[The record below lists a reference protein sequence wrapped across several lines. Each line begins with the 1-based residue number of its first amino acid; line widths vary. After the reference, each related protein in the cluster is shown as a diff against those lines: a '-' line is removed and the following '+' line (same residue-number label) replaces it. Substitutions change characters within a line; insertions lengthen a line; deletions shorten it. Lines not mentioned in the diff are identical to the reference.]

1 MRCEFSRRPRNMSST
16 PYLILFTLLGG
27 GLALFI
33 AAGWSSYKENK
44 LPENSVLFRW
54 FVAGSFACGVA
65 AYAYLFGAG
74 GDPTSM
80 FQSIGESLEIKEV
93 VETLTSAVSTG
104 ATAAAAIATIGGGS
118 GSGSGSSS
126 GENQK
131 KTRSVS
137 ESGEEL
143 KIGMPNF

>member
-1 MRCEFSRRPRNMSST
+1 MST
-16 PYLILFTLLGG
+16 AYLILFTLLGG

-44 LPENSVLFRW
+44 LPENSILFRW

-80 FQSIGESLEIKEV
+80 FQSIGDSLEIKQV
-93 VETLTSAVSTG
+93 VETLTSAVASGT
-104 ATAAAAIATIGGGS
+104 TAASAAASAVT
-118 GSGSGSSS
+118 SS
-126 GENQK
+126 GDSQSQSQSQSQK
-131 KTRSVS
+131 KPRALS
-137 ESGEEL
+137 EGGDEL

>member
-1 MRCEFSRRPRNMSST
+1 MST
-16 PYLILFTLLGG
+16 AYLILFTLLGG

-54 FVAGSFACGVA
+54 FIAGSFTCGIA

-93 VETLTSAVSTG
+93 VETLTSAVASGATV
-104 ATAAAAIATIGGGS
+104 ATAAAAAV
-118 GSGSGSSS
+118 SSS
-126 GENQK
+126 GESHK
-131 KTRSVS
+131 KPRAAS

>member
-1 MRCEFSRRPRNMSST
+1 MRYEFSQRPRNMST
-16 PYLILFTLLGG
+16 AYLILFTLLGG

-44 LPENSVLFRW
+44 LPENSMLFRW
-54 FVAGSFACGVA
+54 FVAGSFTCGIA

-93 VETLTSAVSTG
+93 VETLTSAVTTTS
-104 ATAAAAIATIGGGS
+104 AVVAASGG
-118 GSGSGSSS
+118 
-126 GENQK
+126 EK
-131 KTRSVS
+131 KARTMS
-137 ESGEEL
+137 EGGEEL

>member
-1 MRCEFSRRPRNMSST
+1 MSST

-93 VETLTSAVSTG
+93 VETLTSAVASG
-104 ATAAAAIATIGGGS
+104 ATVAAAAAS
-118 GSGSGSSS
+118 AASAASSASVASSS

-131 KTRSVS
+131 KPRSVS

>member
-1 MRCEFSRRPRNMSST
+1 MST
-16 PYLILFTLLGG
+16 AYLILFTLLGG

-44 LPENSVLFRW
+44 LPENSILFRW

-80 FQSIGESLEIKEV
+80 FQSIGDSLEIKQV
-93 VETLTSAVSTG
+93 VETLTSAVASGT
-104 ATAAAAIATIGGGS
+104 TVAAAAAAAVT
-118 GSGSGSSS
+118 SS
-126 GENQK
+126 GESHSQSQK
-131 KTRSVS
+131 KPRALS
-137 ESGEEL
+137 EGGDEL

>member
-1 MRCEFSRRPRNMSST
+1 MST
-16 PYLILFTLLGG
+16 AYLILFTLLGG

-80 FQSIGESLEIKEV
+80 FQSIGDSLEIKEV
-93 VETLTSAVSTG
+93 VETLTSAVATG
-104 ATAAAAIATIGGGS
+104 ASVASAVGATVS
-118 GSGSGSSS
+118 SATSS
-126 GENQK
+126 GETVK
-131 KTRSVS
+131 KPRAVS

>member
-1 MRCEFSRRPRNMSST
+1 VRKCMRYQFSPRPRNMSST

-93 VETLTSAVSTG
+93 VETLTSAVATG
-104 ATAAAAIATIGGGS
+104 ATAAAASIGGG
-118 GSGSGSSS
+118 
-126 GENQK
+126 ETQNQK
-131 KTRSVS
+131 KARAAS

>member
-1 MRCEFSRRPRNMSST
+1 MRKGVRCEFSQRPRNMST
-16 PYLILFTLLGG
+16 AYLILFTLLGG

-54 FVAGSFACGVA
+54 FIAGSFTCGIA

-93 VETLTSAVSTG
+93 VETLTSAVASGATV
-104 ATAAAAIATIGGGS
+104 ATAAAAAV
-118 GSGSGSSS
+118 SSS
-126 GENQK
+126 GESHK
-131 KTRSVS
+131 KPRAAS

>member
-1 MRCEFSRRPRNMSST
+1 MST
-16 PYLILFTLLGG
+16 AYLILFTLLGG

-54 FVAGSFACGVA
+54 FIAGSFTCGIA

-93 VETLTSAVSTG
+93 VETLTSAVVSGATV
-104 ATAAAAIATIGGGS
+104 ATAAAAAVS
-118 GSGSGSSS
+118 SSS
-126 GENQK
+126 GESHK
-131 KTRSVS
+131 KPRAAS

>member
-1 MRCEFSRRPRNMSST
+1 MRYEFSQRPRNMST

-27 GLALFI
+27 GLTLFI

-93 VETLTSAVSTG
+93 VETLTSAVATG
-104 ATAAAAIATIGGGS
+104 ATAAAAVATVGGS
-118 GSGSGSSS
+118 GES
-126 GENQK
+126 QK
-131 KTRSVS
+131 KQKTSP
-137 ESGEEL
+137 ESNEEL

>member
-1 MRCEFSRRPRNMSST
+1 MST
-16 PYLILFTLLGG
+16 AYLILFTLLGG

-54 FVAGSFACGVA
+54 FVAGSFTCGIA

-80 FQSIGESLEIKEV
+80 FQSLGESLEIKEV
-93 VETLTSAVSTG
+93 VETLTSAVAVGGAVAG
-104 ATAAAAIATIGGGS
+104 ATTVGDEPVVKKSRAI
-118 GSGSGSSS
+118 
-126 GENQK
+126 
-131 KTRSVS
+131 S
-137 ESGEEL
+137 EGTEEL
-143 KIGMPNF
+143 KVGMPNF

>member
-1 MRCEFSRRPRNMSST
+1 VRKDMRYEFSQRPRNMST

-27 GLALFI
+27 GLTLFI

-54 FVAGSFACGVA
+54 FVAGSFTAGVLS
-65 AYAYLFGAG
+65 YAYLFGAG

-80 FQSIGESLEIKEV
+80 FQSIGDSLELKEV
-93 VETLTSAVSTG
+93 VQTLTSAVSSGT
-104 ATAAAAIATIGGGS
+104 AVAAAAAATVTS
-118 GSGSGSSS
+118 GSGD
-126 GENQK
+126 K
-131 KTRSVS
+131 KPRAVS
-137 ESGEEL
+137 EGGEEL

>member
-1 MRCEFSRRPRNMSST
+1 MST
-16 PYLILFTLLGG
+16 AYLLLFTLLGG

-54 FVAGSFACGVA
+54 FIAGSFTCGIA

-93 VETLTSAVSTG
+93 VETLTSAVASGATV
-104 ATAAAAIATIGGGS
+104 ATAAAAAVS
-118 GSGSGSSS
+118 SSS
-126 GENQK
+126 GESHK
-131 KTRSVS
+131 KPRAAS

>member
-1 MRCEFSRRPRNMSST
+1 MRCEFSRRPRNMST
-16 PYLILFTLLGG
+16 AYLILFTLLGG

-65 AYAYLFGAG
+65 SYAYLFGAG

-80 FQSIGESLEIKEV
+80 FQSIGDSLEIKEV
-93 VETLTSAVSTG
+93 VETLTSAVATG
-104 ATAAAAIATIGGGS
+104 TTVVTAAAVA
-118 GSGSGSSS
+118 SSS
-126 GENQK
+126 GESQSQSQNQK
-131 KTRSVS
+131 KPRALS
-137 ESGEEL
+137 EGGEEL

>member
-1 MRCEFSRRPRNMSST
+1 MSST

-54 FVAGSFACGVA
+54 FIAGSFTCGIA

-93 VETLTSAVSTG
+93 VETLTSAVESGATV
-104 ATAAAAIATIGGGS
+104 ATAAAAAVS
-118 GSGSGSSS
+118 SSS
-126 GENQK
+126 GESHK
-131 KTRSVS
+131 KPRAAS

>member
-1 MRCEFSRRPRNMSST
+1 MRCEFSRRPRNMST
-16 PYLILFTLLGG
+16 AYLILFTLLGG

-54 FVAGSFACGVA
+54 FVAGSFTCGVA

-93 VETLTSAVSTG
+93 VETLTSAVASGATV
-104 ATAAAAIATIGGGS
+104 ATAAAAAV
-118 GSGSGSSS
+118 SSS
-126 GENQK
+126 GGGGETHK
-131 KTRSVS
+131 KPRALS
-137 ESGEEL
+137 EGGEEL

>member
-1 MRCEFSRRPRNMSST
+1 MRCEFSQRPRNMST
-16 PYLILFTLLGG
+16 AYLILFTLLGG

-54 FVAGSFACGVA
+54 FVAGSFTCGVA

-93 VETLTSAVSTG
+93 VETLTSAVATG
-104 ATAAAAIATIGGGS
+104 ATAAAAIS
-118 GSGSGSSS
+118 GSESQ
-126 GENQK
+126 NQK
-131 KTRSVS
+131 KSRAVS

>member
-1 MRCEFSRRPRNMSST
+1 VRCEFSQRPRNMST
-16 PYLILFTLLGG
+16 AYLILFTLLGG

-44 LPENSVLFRW
+44 LPENSILFRW

-80 FQSIGESLEIKEV
+80 FQSIGDSLEIKQV
-93 VETLTSAVSTG
+93 VETLTSAVASGT
-104 ATAAAAIATIGGGS
+104 TAASAAASAVT
-118 GSGSGSSS
+118 SS
-126 GENQK
+126 GDSQSQSQSQSQK
-131 KTRSVS
+131 KPRALS
-137 ESGEEL
+137 EGGDEL

>member
-1 MRCEFSRRPRNMSST
+1 MST
-16 PYLILFTLLGG
+16 AYLILFTLLGG

-54 FVAGSFACGVA
+54 FVAGSFTCGIA

-93 VETLTSAVSTG
+93 VETLTSAVAVGG
-104 ATAAAAIATIGGGS
+104 AVASATTAVSDEPVI
-118 GSGSGSSS
+118 
-126 GENQK
+126 K
-131 KTRSVS
+131 KSRAMS
-137 ESGEEL
+137 EGTEEL
-143 KIGMPNF
+143 KVGMPNF

>member
-1 MRCEFSRRPRNMSST
+1 MST
-16 PYLILFTLLGG
+16 AYLILFTLLGG

-65 AYAYLFGAG
+65 SYAYLFGAG

-80 FQSIGESLEIKEV
+80 FQSIGDSLEIKEV
-93 VETLTSAVSTG
+93 VETLTSAVATG
-104 ATAAAAIATIGGGS
+104 TTVVTAAAVA
-118 GSGSGSSS
+118 SSS
-126 GENQK
+126 GESQSQSQNQK
-131 KTRSVS
+131 KPRALS
-137 ESGEEL
+137 EGGEEL

>member
-1 MRCEFSRRPRNMSST
+1 VRKGVRCEFSRRPRNMSST

-93 VETLTSAVSTG
+93 VETLTSAVATG
-104 ATAAAAIATIGGGS
+104 ATAAAAVATVGGS
-118 GSGSGSSS
+118 GES
-126 GENQK
+126 QK
-131 KTRSVS
+131 KQKTSP
-137 ESGEEL
+137 ESNEEL

>member
-1 MRCEFSRRPRNMSST
+1 VRAVAPSVRKGVRYEFSQRPRNMST
-16 PYLILFTLLGG
+16 AYLILFTLLGG

-44 LPENSVLFRW
+44 LPENSMLFRW
-54 FVAGSFACGVA
+54 FVAGSFTCGIA

-80 FQSIGESLEIKEV
+80 FKSIGESLEIKEV
-93 VETLTSAVSTG
+93 VETLTSAVTTTS
-104 ATAAAAIATIGGGS
+104 AVVAASGG
-118 GSGSGSSS
+118 
-126 GENQK
+126 EK
-131 KTRSVS
+131 KVRTMS
-137 ESGEEL
+137 EGGEEL

>member
-1 MRCEFSRRPRNMSST
+1 MSST

-93 VETLTSAVSTG
+93 VETLTSAVATG
-104 ATAAAAIATIGGGS
+104 ATAAAAVATVASVGGG
-118 GSGSGSSS
+118 
-126 GENQK
+126 GESQK
-131 KTRSVS
+131 KQKTSS
-137 ESGEEL
+137 ESNEEL

>member
-1 MRCEFSRRPRNMSST
+1 MST
-16 PYLILFTLLGG
+16 AYLILFTLLGG

-54 FVAGSFACGVA
+54 FVAGSFTCGVA

-93 VETLTSAVSTG
+93 VETLTSAVATG
-104 ATAAAAIATIGGGS
+104 ASVATAVGAATVGGGDS
-118 GSGSGSSS
+118 QSQS
-126 GENQK
+126 QK
-131 KTRSVS
+131 KMRAAS

>member
-1 MRCEFSRRPRNMSST
+1 MRCEFSQRPRNMST
-16 PYLILFTLLGG
+16 AYLILFTLLGG

-54 FVAGSFACGVA
+54 FVAGSFTCGIA

-93 VETLTSAVSTG
+93 VETLTSAVASGATV
-104 ATAAAAIATIGGGS
+104 ATAAAAAVS
-118 GSGSGSSS
+118 SVSSGSSD
-126 GENQK
+126 K
-131 KTRSVS
+131 KPRAAS
-137 ESGEEL
+137 EGGEEL

>member
-1 MRCEFSRRPRNMSST
+1 MSST

-104 ATAAAAIATIGGGS
+104 ATAAAAIATVGGGS
-118 GSGSGSSS
+118 GSS
-126 GENQK
+126 
-131 KTRSVS
+131 S
-137 ESGEEL
+137 ESHKKPRAISEGGEEL

>member
-1 MRCEFSRRPRNMSST
+1 MST
-16 PYLILFTLLGG
+16 AYLILFTLLGG

-54 FVAGSFACGVA
+54 FVAGSFTCGVA

-80 FQSIGESLEIKEV
+80 FQSIGDSLEIKEV
-93 VETLTSAVSTG
+93 VQTLTSAVATG
-104 ATAAAAIATIGGGS
+104 ATAAAAVGASIGGGS
-118 GSGSGSSS
+118 GSGESQS
-126 GENQK
+126 QK
-131 KTRSVS
+131 KARAAS

>member
-1 MRCEFSRRPRNMSST
+1 MRYDFSLRPRNMST
-16 PYLILFTLLGG
+16 AYLILFTLLGG

-54 FVAGSFACGVA
+54 FVAGSFTCGVA

-80 FQSIGESLEIKEV
+80 FQSIGDSLEIKEV
-93 VETLTSAVSTG
+93 VETLTSAVTTTA
-104 ATAAAAIATIGGGS
+104 ATATVVSAVTEKKVRAA
-118 GSGSGSSS
+118 
-126 GENQK
+126 
-131 KTRSVS
+131 S

>member
-1 MRCEFSRRPRNMSST
+1 MST
-16 PYLILFTLLGG
+16 AYLILFTLLGG

-65 AYAYLFGAG
+65 SYAYLFGAG

-80 FQSIGESLEIKEV
+80 FQSIGDSLEIKEV
-93 VETLTSAVSTG
+93 VETLTSAVASGTTVV
-104 ATAAAAIATIGGGS
+104 TAAAVA
-118 GSGSGSSS
+118 SSS
-126 GENQK
+126 GESQSQNQNQK
-131 KTRSVS
+131 KPRALS
-137 ESGEEL
+137 EGGEEL

>member
-1 MRCEFSRRPRNMSST
+1 M
-16 PYLILFTLLGG
+16 
-27 GLALFI
+27 
-33 AAGWSSYKENK
+33 
-44 LPENSVLFRW
+44 LFRW
-54 FVAGSFACGVA
+54 FIAGSFTCGIA

-93 VETLTSAVSTG
+93 VETLTSAVASGATV
-104 ATAAAAIATIGGGS
+104 ATAAAAAVS
-118 GSGSGSSS
+118 SSS
-126 GENQK
+126 GESHK
-131 KTRSVS
+131 KPRAAS